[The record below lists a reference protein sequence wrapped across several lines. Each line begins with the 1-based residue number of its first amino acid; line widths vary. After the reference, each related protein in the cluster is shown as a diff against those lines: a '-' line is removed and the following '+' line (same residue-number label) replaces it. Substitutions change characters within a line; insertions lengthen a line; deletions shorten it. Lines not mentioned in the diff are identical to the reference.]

1 MTTTAIT
8 FEVDGMALALPDASG
23 LAPLTLPALPTPDAA
38 PSQAAVDRF
47 QAAMQEATTQQAV
60 PQEAQPQ
67 DNAASKTAVLLMQL
81 GTPATLEHT
90 TTQEENPLQPTAQTA
105 AQASFTV
112 AQPTVVAKAPTPQTQ
127 PAATETTV
135 ATPQNAA
142 TPAVA
147 EATVTTIATV
157 APAPEAKQA
166 VEPTV
171 AQATTTETALPA
183 EPPQVVGAATQ
194 SQQQSEAASV
204 AQSNV
209 TPSTATTYTQQE
221 TTAATIP
228 AQPVVEQSVVT
239 PEVPVESPVVASK
252 AAVVDSS
259 SEKDLENVEEDSDSA
274 DQVTAS
280 AVSAGASS
288 GAQIP
293 VNAVQA
299 SPVSPASVPAF
310 DGVVSVSEGIS
321 GAGMTSAQ
329 IEELV
334 EAVAAQI
341 RVERSLQ
348 AGEGTVTIQLKPAV
362 LEGSQISLSAK
373 NGSLSVEIAPTTAS
387 VAERIQGA
395 VPRLE
400 AALAGHVAEFHSFS
414 VILRKGRKDETA

>member
-23 LAPLTLPALPTPDAA
+23 LAPLTLPALPTLDAA

-47 QAAMQEATTQQAV
+47 QAAMQENTTQQAV

-90 TTQEENPLQPTAQTA
+90 STQEENPLQPTAQATA
-105 AQASFTV
+105 IP
-112 AQPTVVAKAPTPQTQ
+112 AQPTT
-127 PAATETTV
+127 TETTV

-142 TPAVA
+142 TPAMV
-147 EATVTTIATV
+147 EATVTTTTA
-157 APAPEAKQA
+157 APAPEAEQT

-171 AQATTTETALPA
+171 AQTTTTPAAAPVVTTATALPA
-183 EPPQVVGAATQ
+183 ETPQVVGVAPQ
-194 SQQQSEAASV
+194 SQQPEAASV
-204 AQSNV
+204 AQNTV

-221 TTAATIP
+221 TTIL
-228 AQPVVEQSVVT
+228 AQTVIEQAVVT
-239 PEVPVESPVVASK
+239 SEVPVESSVMASK

-280 AVSAGASS
+280 AASASS
-288 GAQIP
+288 SSGVQIP

-299 SPVSPASVPAF
+299 SPVSTVSVPAF
-310 DGVVSVSEGIS
+310 DGVVSLSEGIS

-373 NGSLSVEIAPTTAS
+373 DGSLSVEIAPATVS